1 MDMNITNEPL
11 DVSSDGFI
19 EQLDERVGAGVG
31 NKEVNV
37 THVVN
42 NNDGGHVHIAPTDGG
57 TALDVD
63 DGRIKQET
71 FVLNMDGLRV
81 EMVADI
87 NGVTRSLLFHAR
99 ATALT
104 RDDVQKAY
112 DLVYNVADGHDAVS
126 ECDIPVL
133 ELVDKNDFFESDAD
147 DVDEAPSVNGSA
159 PGRDASPSACDAP
172 LGTSAVS
179 GVTHAVAVPTND
191 DAGVSHADARTGG
204 VMGAGDGKDGYD
216 GIPSDILGM
225 LLGSEGKGNDYGVG
239 TREGQRPDDAVAG
252 ASRVTHAKPCDDGVG
267 VTKHESTSLDVT
279 DMQRAMNEFVQQ
291 LGKTS
296 DATKAEVERLRGQLT
311 NQYVVNERLR
321 KSLNSETDDKVRL
334 QEEATRHAEEISNH
348 EAKERSLQEALASAI
363 GERDDT
369 RRQLDEANDRYER
382 LSAETEGKLGS
393 LNDVL
398 AAVRTQ
404 LSSERDKAAEQQ
416 ASIGQLGDVIS
427 GHESTIDELRS
438 KLQGFVEEMRSM
450 EESIGSL
457 RKQANEEHE
466 AAMATK
472 ADANR
477 SLRECADKM
486 LARLKERQAKYDE
499 DTASLE
505 GQITSLTRLLDDV
518 TTDRDSIRKQV
529 ATLSRNSIAMK
540 DKLAKAEKRADDAES
555 GLKEAHAENER
566 HAKAESEYE
575 DAIAHERGRAD
586 NAQASAR
593 MMTEFAALKYAEA
606 IRTRNE
612 CEEIAN
618 AMRDAMGRDDADV
631 TGLRERIALV
641 LRRIDA
647 SKEDDSPVSLGT
659 TDDAAPDMHDMGD
672 ALVCEDKSAERAD
685 DDADDGVGTI
695 GGFSTSEGQ
704 PIEFDDDY
712 SFPADEV
719 MDGLEED
726 VIADDEL
733 DGTPLA
739 NTGSVDGE
747 LLMDVMEVG
756 DDGDESATE
765 DANE

>member
-1 MDMNITNEPL
+1 MRMDMNITNEPL

-42 NNDGGHVHIAPTDGG
+42 NNGGGHVHIAPTDGG

-87 NGVTRSLLFHAR
+87 SGVMRSLLFHAR
-99 ATALT
+99 STALT

-112 DLVYNVADGHDAVS
+112 DLVYNIADGHDAVS
-126 ECDIPVL
+126 EHDIPVL

-147 DVDEAPSVNGSA
+147 DVDEVSPVNESA
-159 PGRDASPSACDAP
+159 SEYDANPSAYDAL
-172 LGTSAVS
+172 LGTNAVPVVS
-179 GVTHAVAVPTND
+179 QATSPQDATHATTMSTND
-191 DAGVSHADARTGG
+191 DASGAHADAQTGG
-204 VMGAGDGKDGYD
+204 IIGTGDGKDGYD

-225 LLGSEGKGNDYGVG
+225 LLGNEGKGSDHGMGV
-239 TREGQRPDDAVAG
+239 REEQRSNDAV
-252 ASRVTHAKPCDDGVG
+252 DGD
-267 VTKHESTSLDVT
+267 VTKHEPTSPDVT
-279 DMQRAMNEFVQQ
+279 DMQRAVSELIQQ
-291 LGKTS
+291 LDKTS

-321 KSLNSETDDKVRL
+321 KSLNAETDDKVRL
-334 QEEATRHAEEISNH
+334 QGEATRHAEEVAQH
-348 EAKERSLQEALASAI
+348 EAKEHSLQEALSSAI
-363 GERDDT
+363 GERDDA

-382 LSAETEGKLGS
+382 LSAETAGKLGS

-398 AAVRTQ
+398 AVVRTQ
-404 LSSERDKAAEQQ
+404 LSSEKGKTAEQQ

-438 KLQGFVEEMRSM
+438 KLQRAVEEMQSM
-450 EESIGSL
+450 EESIGNL
-457 RKQANEEHE
+457 RKQANEERE
-466 AAMATK
+466 SAMAAK

-477 SLRECADKM
+477 SLKEFADKM
-486 LARLKERQAKYDE
+486 LAKLKERQAKYDE

-505 GQITSLTRLLDDV
+505 EQITSLTKLLDDV

-529 ATLSRNSIAMK
+529 TTLSRNSIAMK
-540 DKLAKAEKRADDAES
+540 DRLAKAEKRADDAEA
-555 GLKEAHAENER
+555 GLKEALAKSER

-575 DAIAHERGRAD
+575 DAIAHERERAD

-618 AMRDAMGRDDADV
+618 VMRDAMESDDADV
-631 TGLRERIALV
+631 IGLRERIALV

-647 SKEDDSPVSLGT
+647 SKEDDVPVSRDAT
-659 TDDAAPDMHDMGD
+659 NDAAPDMHDMDD
-672 ALVCEDKSAERAD
+672 ATSSEGKPAEQAD
-685 DDADDGVGTI
+685 DNADENVGTI
-695 GGFSTSEGQ
+695 GGVDAHEEQS
-704 PIEFDDDY
+704 IEFDDDY
-712 SFPADEV
+712 SFPSDDV
-719 MDGLEED
+719 MDGLEDD

-747 LLMDVMEVG
+747 LLMDVMEI
-756 DDGDESATE
+756 DDYGDESATA
-765 DANE
+765 DASE